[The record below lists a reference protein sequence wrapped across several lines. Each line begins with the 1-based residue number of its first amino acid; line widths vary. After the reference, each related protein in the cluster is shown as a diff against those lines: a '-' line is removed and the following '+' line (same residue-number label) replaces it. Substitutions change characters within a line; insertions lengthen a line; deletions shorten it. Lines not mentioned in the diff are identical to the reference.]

1 LIEPRRRVVLAAKL
15 AAAMSFAFVYLVV
28 CFGGGLILLNA
39 RDVGVVL
46 TGPHSLDLIVGTTAG
61 SALGAMLGVATG
73 TLIRNQVGAIVAVA
87 AYAFAV
93 DAVLQASPNVTVQ
106 RLNHIEDDVGRSG
119 RVSEHPKT

>member
-1 LIEPRRRVVLAAKL
+1 MIEPRRRVVLAAKL

-61 SALGAMLGVATG
+61 SALGAMLGVAIG

-93 DAVLQASPNVTVQ
+93 DAVL
-106 RLNHIEDDVGRSG
+106 
-119 RVSEHPKT
+119 